1 MTDDRDDDDELDD
14 GPDPRDDERDEPDM
28 LEDTP
33 PAGGHGGASFF
44 AGFALGALLGVGA
57 ALLFAPA
64 RGAVT
69 RKKLR
74 RKLRSLKSEAAD
86 RIGDARDAAER
97 ELSRQRRRLRRHLPQ
112 R

>member
-1 MTDDRDDDDELDD
+1 MSDDD
-14 GPDPRDDERDEPDM
+14 RDEPD
-28 LEDTP
+28 LEHDDEP
-33 PAGGHGGASFF
+33 DEPEAEAAPEGHRGGLSFF

-69 RKKLR
+69 RKRLR
-74 RKLRSLKSEAAD
+74 RRLRSLRADAAG
-86 RIGDARDAAER
+86 RLGDARDAAER
-97 ELSRQRRRLRRHLPQ
+97 EFRRQRRRLRRHLPE

>member
-1 MTDDRDDDDELDD
+1 MDDELD
-14 GPDPRDDERDEPDM
+14 E

-33 PAGGHGGASFF
+33 ELNDPEPDEAALAGEAEPGGRRGGISFF

-57 ALLFAPA
+57 ALLFAPE

-74 RKLRSLKSEAAD
+74 RRFKALKHEAAD

-97 ELSRQRRRLRRHLPQ
+97 ELRRQRRRLRRHLPQ